1 MFLLKPLGMLRTGV
15 GTSGFPSVSPKKSGS
30 LREGLH
36 CAAVLCVLCASAVEQ
51 FNLTRPRNPISA
63 PRRTPPELTPDPF
76 RRSDR
81 CRSNRVFPLASIV
94 AVAATAFVLRT
105 GSAAPAPASTRATA
119 LDDPTIVAIFDAAN
133 TSDIETGELGAKKGS
148 TKEIRD
154 FGAMLARDHKNVRQ
168 QGRDLA
174 KKLGV
179 TPTPPKDDDSM
190 KSHAVVMK
198 RLNSLS
204 GAEFDK
210 AFLQNEVGY
219 HDAVIGAVTKTL
231 LPAIQNAELKDL
243 VTKVAPAF
251 VAHRDAAKNLL
262 DKQAM

>member
-1 MFLLKPLGMLRTGV
+1 MSFKRA
-15 GTSGFPSVSPKKSGS
+15 FPIASV
-30 LREGLH
+30 
-36 CAAVLCVLCASAVEQ
+36 
-51 FNLTRPRNPISA
+51 I
-63 PRRTPPELTPDPF
+63 
-76 RRSDR
+76 
-81 CRSNRVFPLASIV
+81 

-105 GSAAPAPASTRATA
+105 GSAASAPVATHSTA

-190 KSHAVVMK
+190 KSHAAIMK
-198 RLNSLS
+198 RLNGLS

-251 VAHRDAAKNLL
+251 VEHRDAAKNLL
-262 DKQAM
+262 DKQGM

>member
-1 MFLLKPLGMLRTGV
+1 MSFKP
-15 GTSGFPSVSPKKSGS
+15 
-30 LREGLH
+30 
-36 CAAVLCVLCASAVEQ
+36 
-51 FNLTRPRNPISA
+51 
-63 PRRTPPELTPDPF
+63 
-76 RRSDR
+76 
-81 CRSNRVFPLASIV
+81 VFPAASV
-94 AVAATAFVLRT
+94 LAVAAMAFVLRT
-105 GSAAPAPASTRATA
+105 GSAAPVPASTRTAA

-174 KKLGV
+174 KRLGV
-179 TPTPPKDDDSM
+179 TPTPPKDDDGM
-190 KSHAVVMK
+190 KSHAAVMK

-262 DKQAM
+262 DKQGM